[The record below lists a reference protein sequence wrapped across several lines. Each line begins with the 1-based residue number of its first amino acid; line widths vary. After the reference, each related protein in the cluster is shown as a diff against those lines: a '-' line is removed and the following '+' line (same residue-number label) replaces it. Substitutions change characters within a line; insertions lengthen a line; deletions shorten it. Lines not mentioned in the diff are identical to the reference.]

1 MVDFFYNLPVWLI
14 TIAVLGLSLLVGL
27 GTSYGLRH
35 ALKLHSSDDETESAV
50 SLMQVVA
57 AYIGIL
63 IAFAG
68 VQVWQDF
75 ADADNG
81 VHREAATAAQLYRD
95 MATYGAETVAARQN
109 LRTYINSIVK
119 DEWPLLAHG
128 QTSDKTEAALFQLF
142 DSIGNIRPAD
152 GRDTAI
158 YTEVFHN
165 LNELVELRRDRLI
178 HSDSGMPVILWIV
191 GLVGSMLIVAY
202 TATFPRSRTN
212 ALMIGGISIALGLVF
227 LFILIV
233 DRPFMG
239 SFSVSNA
246 ELAGLNQ
253 KFDALDRLSA
263 ASEGQAAIKAPR

>member
-1 MVDFFYNLPVWLI
+1 
-14 TIAVLGLSLLVGL
+14 
-27 GTSYGLRH
+27 
-35 ALKLHSSDDETESAV
+35 
-50 SLMQVVA
+50 
-57 AYIGIL
+57 
-63 IAFAG
+63 
-68 VQVWQDF
+68 
-75 ADADNG
+75 
-81 VHREAATAAQLYRD
+81 
-95 MATYGAETVAARQN
+95 
-109 LRTYINSIVK
+109 
-119 DEWPLLAHG
+119 LLAKG
-128 QTSDKTEAALFQLF
+128 QTSDKTDTALFKLF
-142 DSIGNIRPAD
+142 DSIGKVRPKD

-178 HSDSGMPVILWIV
+178 HSDSGMPLILWIV

-253 KFDALDRLSA
+253 KFDSLDRLSA
-263 ASEGQAAIKAPR
+263 QAGTSGAQAEMSAPR